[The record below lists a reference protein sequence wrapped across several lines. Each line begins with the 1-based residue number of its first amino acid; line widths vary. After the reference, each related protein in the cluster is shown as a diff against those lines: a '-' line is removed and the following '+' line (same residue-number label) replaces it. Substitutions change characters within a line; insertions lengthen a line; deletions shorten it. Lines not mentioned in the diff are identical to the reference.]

1 MLTDA
6 LVEADSELET
16 DCDSETEALSEA
28 DSEVETDC
36 DSDTDTLA
44 EADSEFDTDFDSET
58 DALSEADSLC
68 EMLVFKDSLKELEML
83 ADFTAL
89 NDVLVEAD

>member
-28 DSEVETDC
+28 DS
-36 DSDTDTLA
+36 
-44 EADSEFDTDFDSET
+44 
-58 DALSEADSLC
+58 LC
-68 EMLVFKDSLKELEML
+68 ETLVFKDSLK
-83 ADFTAL
+83 
-89 NDVLVEAD
+89 DVLVEAD